1 MEPTLK
7 VGAIIIVKE
16 EKDVQVGDIITYR
29 DSSSYT
35 THRIVEI
42 NDGIITTKG
51 DANSIT
57 DKPISRDA
65 VVGKVIF
72 YINLFGSLTLLIKNP
87 VFWIIL
93 VGILLIIFY
102 FKVLLQNKKEK
113 KNKRNRRYKP
123 KQRRKDRKHIIE
135 DEYLPIEF
143 EKDLDFVKDKMQFE
157 EHIEKIEDK
166 EKNLNEENKVDE
178 KSTEKSDN

>member
-16 EKDVQVGDIITYR
+16 EKDVEVGDIITYR

-42 NDGIITTKG
+42 NEGIITTKG
-51 DANSIT
+51 DANLIE
-57 DKPISRDA
+57 DKPISRDD
-65 VVGKVIF
+65 VVGKVIL

-93 VGILLIIFY
+93 VGFILIIFS

-123 KQRRKDRKHIIE
+123 KQKGRKHIIE